1 MGVSMTILGSG
12 SAGNSI
18 YIEAGESRVLVD
30 AGLSPRQLRE
40 RLALI
45 GRSPETLS
53 AILISHEHNDH
64 IRGLKG
70 IADKLGIP
78 VYCNGATRDAIR
90 EILEISLNLHV
101 FHNGAT
107 FSIGD
112 IDVHPFSVPHDAQ
125 DPVGFLIQTQ
135 NLTVAIITDLGHVTT
150 LVTERIRTANA
161 IVLETNHDRQMLI
174 DCPTR
179 PWKLKQRIMSSF
191 GHLSNEEAAE
201 ALKRVLWDGLH
212 HVYLAHISRE
222 CNTPML
228 AYSAIKAALS
238 EAGAQH
244 VRALLT
250 YQDAPADPLIIP

>member
-30 AGLSPRQLRE
+30 AGLSARQLRE

-90 EILEISLNLHV
+90 EILDTSLNLHV

-125 DPVGFLIQTQ
+125 DPVGFLDPNSKPNRGNYYGPGTRD
-135 NLTVAIITDLGHVTT
+135 NTGHGT
-150 LVTERIRTANA
+150 
-161 IVLETNHDRQMLI
+161 H
-174 DCPTR
+174 
-179 PWKLKQRIMSSF
+179 SHS
-191 GHLSNEEAAE
+191 
-201 ALKRVLWDGLH
+201 
-212 HVYLAHISRE
+212 
-222 CNTPML
+222 
-228 AYSAIKAALS
+228 
-238 EAGAQH
+238 
-244 VRALLT
+244 
-250 YQDAPADPLIIP
+250 